1 MSARPAAVISKSL
14 GDFNRT
20 IFDLEVKVA
29 GVALNASK
37 VKPGDLFVALAGE
50 KTHGANFVNEAI
62 KNGAVAVLS
71 DKKLSISIPSFI
83 HPNPREIIGELSA
96 WIYSNPFNKLT
107 AVGVTGT
114 NGKTTTTSILKQ
126 LWQLNGLSTGLI
138 GTLGIEI
145 NQNFISG
152 IRTTPEA
159 DELQALVALMVEKR
173 VSNLAMEVSSHSIV
187 QHRIKGSKFRVVA
200 FSNLT
205 QDHLDYHK
213 SMENYFKAKADLFNS
228 KFAESAVINIDD
240 SYGLILSNQIEL
252 PHQSVSRTNK
262 SADWFYKK
270 IDFQKSEYNIEIN
283 SKNGNKING
292 NFKLL
297 GEYNLDNLL
306 LAVALASATGLD
318 DSKISL
324 AIPKI
329 KSIPGRLEQISA
341 GQEFTAIVDYAHTP
355 DAVSRVLKTARSFT
369 SGKVIALL
377 GCGGDRDKSKRP
389 LMGKALFAGS
399 DVAVFTSDNPR
410 SESPDEIIS
419 AMINGIDLTGR
430 GFIVNDRKAAID
442 FVVSQAV
449 AGDCVLVLG
458 KGHESGQEIMGVTST
473 FDDRI
478 ELANSITKAAAR

>member
-1 MSARPAAVISKSL
+1 
-14 GDFNRT
+14 
-20 IFDLEVKVA
+20 
-29 GVALNASK
+29 
-37 VKPGDLFVALAGE
+37 
-50 KTHGANFVNEAI
+50 
-62 KNGAVAVLS
+62 
-71 DKKLSISIPSFI
+71 
-83 HPNPREIIGELSA
+83 
-96 WIYSNPFNKLT
+96 
-107 AVGVTGT
+107 
-114 NGKTTTTSILKQ
+114 
-126 LWQLNGLSTGLI
+126 
-138 GTLGIEI
+138 
-145 NQNFISG
+145 
-152 IRTTPEA
+152 
-159 DELQALVALMVEKR
+159 MVEKR

-228 KFAESAVINIDD
+228 EFAESAVINIDD

-355 DAVSRVLKTARSFT
+355 DAVSRVLETARSFT

-430 GFIVNDRKAAID
+430 GFIVNDRKTAID

-458 KGHESGQEIMGVTST
+458 KGHESGQEIMGVTTT